1 MQGMRTRL
9 LTVQSHLGEQV
20 PLTVAAGPDP
30 CKAAV
35 KLTVQPIAAS
45 RLQCM
50 MPVVCAV
57 ILKRIAQ
64 QVKGSEVKVAQ
75 GRKEKEVTSYKVAH
89 DREKGERM

>member
-20 PLTVAAGPDP
+20 PLTVAAGDP

-45 RLQCM
+45 KLQCM
-50 MPVVCAV
+50 MPVMCAV

-64 QVKGSEVKVAQ
+64 QVKECEVEVAQ
-75 GRKEKEVTSYKVAH
+75 GRKEKEVTS
-89 DREKGERM
+89 